1 MARLDKFAKS
11 LIVKPDSK
19 VQLAAIQPGAT
30 HGWTRP
36 EAEAELERLLPKIDE
51 LQYKLHAERKQA
63 LLIVLQA
70 MDAGGKDGT
79 IRKVM
84 TALNPQGTRVESFKV
99 PTDEELAHDFLW
111 RVHAKTPRK
120 GEVGIFNRS
129 HYGDVLVVRVHDL
142 VPKEVWKKRYGQI
155 NEFERFLSDNHVR
168 IVKFFLHISKEE
180 QKERLE
186 ERLQDPNKHWKAS
199 PADFKERQYWDEYQE
214 AHEAALEKCSTNWA
228 PWYVIPADHKWFRNL
243 AVASILVETMKDM
256 DIQPPVATFDLTDVV
271 IE

>member
-1 MARLDKFAKS
+1 MARLDKLAKS

-19 VQLAAIQPGAT
+19 VKLADIPAGGT
-30 HGWTRP
+30 HGWVRA
-36 EAEAELERLLPKIDE
+36 EAEAEFEKLLPKIDDM
-51 LQYKLHAERKQA
+51 QYKLHAESKQA

-99 PTDEELAHDFLW
+99 PSDEELAHDFLW
-111 RVHAKTPRK
+111 RVHAKIPGK

-129 HYGDVLVVRVHDL
+129 HYGDVLVVRVHNL
-142 VPKEVWKKRYGQI
+142 VAKEVWKKRYGQI
-155 NEFERFLSDNHVR
+155 NAFERFLSENHVR
-168 IVKFFLHISKEE
+168 VVKFFLHISKDE

-186 ERLQDPNKHWKAS
+186 ERLKDPSKHWKAS
-199 PADFKERQYWDEYQE
+199 PADFKERQHWDEYQE
-214 AHEAALEKCSTNWA
+214 AYEAVLEKCSTKWA
-228 PWYVIPADHKWFRNL
+228 PWYVIPADRKWFRNL
-243 AVASILVETMKDM
+243 AVASVLVETMKDM
-256 DIQPPVATFDLTDVV
+256 DIQMPEASFDLSSVV

>member
-1 MARLDKFAKS
+1 MARLDKLPKS

-19 VQLAAIQPGAT
+19 VNLADIPAGGT
-30 HGWTRP
+30 HGWTRA

-51 LQYKLHAERKQA
+51 LQYKLHAESKQA
-63 LLIVLQA
+63 VLIVLQA

-99 PTDEELAHDFLW
+99 PTEEELAHDFLW
-111 RVHAKTPRK
+111 RVHNKTPGK

-129 HYGDVLVVRVHDL
+129 HYGDVLVVRVHNL
-142 VPKEVWKKRYGQI
+142 VPKEVWKKRYSQI
-155 NEFERFLSDNHVR
+155 NAFEKFLSENHVR
-168 IVKFFLHISKEE
+168 VVKFFLHISKDE

-186 ERLQDPNKHWKAS
+186 ERLKDPKKHWKAS
-199 PADFKERQYWDEYQE
+199 PADFKERQHWDEYQE
-214 AHEAALEKCSTNWA
+214 AYEAALEKCSTKWA
-228 PWYVIPADHKWFRNL
+228 PWYVIPADRKWFRNL
-243 AVASILVETMKDM
+243 AVATILLETMKGM
-256 DIQPPVATFDLTDVV
+256 NIQLPEAKFDLSSII